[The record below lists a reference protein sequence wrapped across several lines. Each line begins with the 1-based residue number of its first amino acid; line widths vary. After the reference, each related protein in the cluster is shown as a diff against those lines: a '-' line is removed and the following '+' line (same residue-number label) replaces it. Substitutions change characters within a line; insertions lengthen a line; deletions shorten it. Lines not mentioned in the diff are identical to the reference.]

1 MKKKLVMSIMLIIA
15 TAICIAGCRNGATS
29 SVNRPTIVA
38 TPSEV
43 VAKATPATTASTTP
57 PTTAAVKAAVA
68 TKSTS
73 SAIYE
78 DNSDDFNG
86 DDDHST
92 VIADSSINDGDD
104 CDSSPAFNLPEK
116 LELDSKPAPTK
127 APELATIPAPT
138 KAPELATIPAPT
150 RAPYTL
156 NKWGRVTTS
165 TEAVTSTELFPIEKG
180 VFVLIL
186 SEQDTEITIAWYGDT
201 ATIPRNSVHI
211 LENITPE
218 YEEKILQGCTAGVIE
233 P

>member
-78 DNSDDFNG
+78 DNSDDFDG

-138 KAPELATIPAPT
+138 
-150 RAPYTL
+150 RAPYTP